1 MSKSKPE
8 EPFSEPVL
16 YEIAFD
22 PALYAQ
28 LEEHAKTYGVDMEG
42 VIITAIEEYLE
53 NAET

>member
-1 MSKSKPE
+1 MSKPKPE
-8 EPFSEPVL
+8 EPSSEPVL

-22 PALYAQ
+22 PALYIR
-28 LEEHAKTYGVDMEG
+28 LEEHAVMYGVDMEG

>member
-8 EPFSEPVL
+8 EPQPVL

-28 LEEHAKTYGVDMEG
+28 LEDHAKMYALDMEG